1 MDGLVVGGIRQV
13 HFMGR
18 NPHNGTI
25 LIMQLFNL
33 EVEAAILTQDV
44 VLELVQIGN

>member
-1 MDGLVVGGIRQV
+1 
-13 HFMGR
+13 MGR

-44 VLELVQIGN
+44 ALELVQIGN